1 MGHNKAVPCIWNDI
15 SRAKDITIVRTVAT
29 TCMVLS
35 RQHLKSLSFFQRLT
49 RLTEVTGLS
58 CLVRGARLH
67 RSRLSFFFGAS
78 LLLLGD
84 LFDRA
89 HINRM
94 LGIL

>member
-1 MGHNKAVPCIWNDI
+1 
-15 SRAKDITIVRTVAT
+15 
-29 TCMVLS
+29 MVFS
-35 RQHLKSLSFFQRLT
+35 RQHLKSLTFFQRLT
-49 RLTEVTGLS
+49 RLTEVTGLA
-58 CLVRGARLH
+58 CLMRGARLH

-84 LFDRA
+84 LLDRA